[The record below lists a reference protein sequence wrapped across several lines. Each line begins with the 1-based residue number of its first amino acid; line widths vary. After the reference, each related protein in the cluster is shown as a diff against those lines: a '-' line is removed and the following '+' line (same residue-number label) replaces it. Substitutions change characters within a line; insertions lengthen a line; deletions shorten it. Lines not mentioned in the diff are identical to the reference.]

1 MKTMADTLRTL
12 GTPITD
18 ECLVLNLLRGLSPR
32 FDQVTPTL
40 TRMKPFSTFVETKND
55 MLLEELRLSATATTA
70 PATTLYSAPRATP
83 SASGGGGFLFTALRS
98 PAAWSSSTTYWLQGV
113 ANVRLPFPWFRLQ
126 NLSFT
131 LGWFV
136 NYFSMSTPN
145 LQECSSC
152 ATRS

>member
-1 MKTMADTLRTL
+1 MADTLRTL

-18 ECLVLNLLRGLSPR
+18 ECLVLNLLRGLSPH

-83 SASGGGGFLFTALRS
+83 SASGGGG
-98 PAAWSSSTTYWLQGV
+98 SSSPHSGPPPPGALLQPTGSRGSQMLGFPSPGSGCRTYL
-113 ANVRLPFPWFRLQ
+113 LP
-126 NLSFT
+126 
-131 LGWFV
+131 
-136 NYFSMSTPN
+136 
-145 LQECSSC
+145 
-152 ATRS
+152 